1 MGVPDFLEKACFS
14 KMQKSSFFGEIL
26 EKGKTK
32 IEKINPLIIWKK
44 LQSGD
49 QLSTYKADK
58 LSNSNLRNLVSTGN
72 PRITTSHKLPKL
84 KKVQNLDKDQVR
96 MKPLEDSDDNV
107 IVVVLF

>member
-1 MGVPDFLEKACFS
+1 M
-14 KMQKSSFFGEIL
+14 
-26 EKGKTK
+26 
-32 IEKINPLIIWKK
+32 
-44 LQSGD
+44 QSGD